1 MSAGLPVEIDPF
13 RLAGQGARLQGTLPL
28 AAMTRLMD
36 SVLGPENG
44 QVVVDLRFDTSENGV
59 PSVTGQL
66 QTIVQM
72 RCQRCLEPMD
82 VKLDVAPA
90 MQLRSADEPAS
101 QKEQQE
107 TLLVQGPL
115 RLRELVEDELLL
127 ALPMLPRH
135 GMEQCSA
142 AQYVAHSDASESAAQ
157 ANHPFAQLGK
167 WKPKT

>member
-13 RLAGQGARLQGTLPL
+13 RLAGQGRRLQGTLPL
-28 AAMTRLMD
+28 GAMTRLMD

-44 QVVVDLRFDTSENGV
+44 QVMVDLRFDTSENGV
-59 PSVTGQL
+59 SSVSGQL
-66 QTIVQM
+66 HALVQM

-82 VKLDVAPA
+82 VSLDVAPVLL
-90 MQLRSADEPAS
+90 LRRMDEVAA
-101 QKEQQE
+101 QQEDPE

-115 RLRELVEDELLL
+115 RLRDLVEDELLL

-135 GMEQCSA
+135 AVEQCSA
-142 AQYVAHSDASESAAQ
+142 AQYVARSDAKETPAQ